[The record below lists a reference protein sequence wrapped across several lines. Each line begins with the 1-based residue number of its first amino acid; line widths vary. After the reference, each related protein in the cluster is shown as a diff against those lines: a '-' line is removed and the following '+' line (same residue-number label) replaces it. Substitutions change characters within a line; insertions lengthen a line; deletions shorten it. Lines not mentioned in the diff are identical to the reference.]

1 MAISGKQRKS
11 KIGSL
16 VILYVIFTQNV
27 NFDLKLKIL
36 KFLGIQLIYNYQF
49 LASVISRN
57 QNAHSLVK
65 GTTSFIKTYLT
76 PSSITKN
83 LNNINNILE
92 NYLQELEQTKQ
103 KTKKKKRSVHSACKS
118 MKVYGF

>member
-1 MAISGKQRKS
+1 VKVS
-11 KIGSL
+11 
-16 VILYVIFTQNV
+16 
-27 NFDLKLKIL
+27 
-36 KFLGIQLIYNYQF
+36 KFLGIQPRYAYGGVTPYQNHIPIQPIFNHQF

-118 MKVYGF
+118 IKVYGF

>member
-1 MAISGKQRKS
+1 MEVRCVFNTECKLQS
-11 KIGSL
+11 
-16 VILYVIFTQNV
+16 VI
-27 NFDLKLKIL
+27 
-36 KFLGIQLIYNYQF
+36 

-92 NYLQELEQTKQ
+92 QYLEELEQTKQ
-103 KTKKKKRSVHSACKS
+103 ITKKKKRSVHSACKS
-118 MKVYGF
+118 MARVNSMTMETFYTMYSHNLEGFVNVSI

>member
-1 MAISGKQRKS
+1 MNRRFNLAENQEPEPPQEARMGF
-11 KIGSL
+11 G
-16 VILYVIFTQNV
+16 VFFILMLAFPVQYYLS
-27 NFDLKLKIL
+27 DSY
-36 KFLGIQLIYNYQF
+36 G
-49 LASVISRN
+49 ASVISRN

-103 KTKKKKRSVHSACKS
+103 MTKKKKRTVHSACKF
-118 MKVYGF
+118 MKAYGS